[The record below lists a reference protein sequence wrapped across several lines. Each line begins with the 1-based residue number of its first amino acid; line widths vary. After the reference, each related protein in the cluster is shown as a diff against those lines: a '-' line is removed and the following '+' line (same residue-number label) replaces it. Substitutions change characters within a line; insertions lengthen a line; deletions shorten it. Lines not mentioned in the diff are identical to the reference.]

1 MCIHFSFNCL
11 ISLPRSVFNVK
22 VILEFFGDFSSSN
35 FGVVLV
41 VCSNEKLV
49 TAKEAL
55 ASGPQPR
62 PKMETIIITLMHLAL
77 QSESVELEVFILFA
91 WPCSETV
98 ETSGATS
105 IGLLGSYAL

>member
-1 MCIHFSFNCL
+1 MYSFFFCL

-91 WPCSETV
+91 GPCSETV